1 MIYCKKGDS
10 WEWTPVHEEA
20 LELLVFAASNYQGLG
35 LIHPTDPIQTE

>member
-35 LIHPTDPIQTE
+35 PIHPTDPIQTE